1 MVSTRSSAGGTFP
14 IPESYAPGTKDAS
27 VDLRNG
33 TFKDTVSTDAAG
45 TGAAKQT
52 DDVSGAMLEPS
63 AFNKN
68 WVRITMLTTLL
79 QHRFGDGVRSTD
91 APAEVTMCMV
101 AQLTAFIAVRR

>member
-1 MVSTRSSAGGTFP
+1 MSTRSSAGGTFP

-27 VDLRNG
+27 VDLRDG

-45 TGAAKQT
+45 NGAAKQT

-68 WVRITMLTTLL
+68 WVRMSIPYISY
-79 QHRFGDGVRSTD
+79 QVDVYYNRFSGGPRVRSTD
-91 APAEVTMCMV
+91 APAAITDCM
-101 AQLTAFIAVRR
+101 IA